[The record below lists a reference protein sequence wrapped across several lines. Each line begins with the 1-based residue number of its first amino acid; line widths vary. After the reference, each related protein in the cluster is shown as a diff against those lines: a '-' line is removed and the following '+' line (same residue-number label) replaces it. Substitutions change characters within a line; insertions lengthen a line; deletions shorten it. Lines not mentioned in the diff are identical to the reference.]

1 MLSITT
7 ERVICRLLRQFFFTL
22 CVSLQTSSR
31 NGNLVTICHISNQM
45 EVNMGQMPEAISRV
59 IDSTKEYTNEIMA
72 IENQIAKLQNLLAK
86 FMERPNSENWPRIYM
101 IARCVKR
108 ISTRHYPI
116 LNAIGLTAGE
126 GCVEHDIEPGKH
138 IRFHYDYETG
148 SFKED
153 FNFLTQ
159 TELFRYEDERDSFD
173 IVAYVTF
180 PNDCTPCWPS
190 GLPWFDSV
198 PNGGKLYIVNFDN
211 IETRNTVRF
220 RYNYKS
226 GEFEEMNDSDPTNR

>member
-7 ERVICRLLRQFFFTL
+7 ERVICRLLRQFLQIL
-22 CVSLQTSSR
+22 CVSLQASSR

-59 IDSTKEYTNEIMA
+59 IDSTEEYTNEIMA
-72 IENQIAKLQNLLAK
+72 IEKQIAKLQNLLAK

-108 ISTRHYPI
+108 ISMRHYPI

-126 GCVEHDIEPGKH
+126 GCVEHDIEPGKY

-159 TELFRYEDERDSFD
+159 TELFRYEEYRDNFD
-173 IVAYVTF
+173 IVAYIAL
-180 PNDCTPCWPS
+180 PNVVKKSTYSTRGSDWPRELSLNDNLSTWVNILQEARIS
-190 GLPWFDSV
+190 GR
-198 PNGGKLYIVNFDN
+198 LYIVSEDKD
-211 IETRNTVRF
+211 V
-220 RYNYKS
+220 
-226 GEFEEMNDSDPTNR
+226 